1 MKTRPSSAADPEQEV
16 WMLMQTLLQTSERL
30 DELTGGEVDTV
41 ADAHGRTLV
50 LRKAQDQWRHFQAS
64 RQAAILDALPAHV
77 ALLDAKGFIINVNQ
91 AWRQFAGE
99 NALAAPGAG
108 VGLNYLAIC
117 DNTTGADA
125 PLARQVASGI
135 RAVISGETPSF
146 TAEYPCHAPTQQRW
160 FMMMATALKDDHGT
174 GAVVMHLDISVRQ
187 QAQDR
192 LQYLD
197 YYDALTGLANRKLF
211 LERVSQYVRTATL
224 EGSTLAVV
232 LLDLERFKNINDTLG
247 RVAGDELLRQVAHWL
262 TRQVG
267 EAALLG
273 RMEADHFA
281 AVLPNLDATGGVG
294 RLLEQN
300 TAAFLAHP
308 FTLGGATYRFAIR
321 AGVALFPADG
331 GDGETLLKNAEAALK
346 RAKAGA
352 RRYLF
357 YNQAM
362 TATVASQMALENQ
375 LRQALEKK
383 EFVLHYQPK
392 VALATGKL
400 AGAEALLRWNHP
412 TAGLMPPGQFIPLL
426 EETGLIHAVGRW
438 ALAQTVADY
447 LAWRAQGRPVVRI
460 SVNVSAAQLR
470 VSGLVDEVQSLLAC
484 DPLAHEGLEL
494 EITESLIMEDVQ
506 LSIATLGK
514 IRAAGIT
521 IAIDDFGTGYSSLS
535 YLARL
540 PVDTLKIDR
549 AFVTAMTEGPEALA
563 VVKTIIRLA
572 HSLKMTV
579 VAEGVETV
587 QQADLLRHL
596 HCEDMQGFLVSKP
609 LPAEQ
614 FAATYLPVPVPGHP
628 ELRAA

>member
-1 MKTRPSSAADPEQEV
+1 MNAAATPRATAPDQELRA
-16 WMLMQTLLQTSERL
+16 LMQTLLDTSERL
-30 DELTGGEVDTV
+30 EELTGGEVDTV
-41 ADAHGRTLV
+41 ADADGHTLV
-50 LRKAQDQWRHFQAS
+50 LRKAQDRWRHSQAS

-77 ALLDAKGFIINVNQ
+77 ALLDAQGWIISVNE
-91 AWRQFAGE
+91 AWRRFARE
-99 NALAAPGAG
+99 NALPGLSAC
-108 VGLNYLAIC
+108 VGMNYLAVC

-125 PLARQVASGI
+125 PIAQRVASGI
-135 RAVISGETPSF
+135 RSVIAGEAPSF
-146 TAEYPCHAPTQQRW
+146 LAEYPCHSPTLQRW
-160 FMMMATALKDDHGT
+160 FMMMATPLVEDRST

-187 QAQDR
+187 RALDE
-192 LQYLD
+192 LEYLD

-211 LERVSQYVRTATL
+211 LERVGQYVRTAAL
-224 EGSTLAVV
+224 DGSTPAVV

-247 RVAGDELLRQVAHWL
+247 RAAGDELLRQVAQWL
-262 TRQVG
+262 TQQVG

-273 RMEADHFA
+273 RLEADHFA
-281 AVLPNLDATGGVG
+281 VVLPKPEGNLG
-294 RLLEQN
+294 RLMEQS
-300 TAAFLAHP
+300 TAAFLAHT
-308 FTLGGATYRFAIR
+308 FTLSGATYRFAVR
-321 AGVALFPADG
+321 AGVSLFPADG
-331 GDGETLLKNAEAALK
+331 GDAETLFTHAEAALK

-362 TATVASQMALENQ
+362 TATVAHQMALENQ
-375 LRQALEKK
+375 LRQALERQ

-392 VALATGKL
+392 VALASGKL

-412 TAGLMPPGQFIPLL
+412 TAGLMPPGQFIGLL

-438 ALAQTVADY
+438 ALGQTLADY

-460 SVNVSAAQLR
+460 SVNVSALQLR
-470 VSGLVDEVQSLLAC
+470 AAGFAEEVQLLLSR
-484 DPLAHEGLEL
+484 DPRAHEGLEL
-494 EITESLIMEDVQ
+494 EITESLIMEDVK
-506 LSIATLGK
+506 LSIATLRD
-514 IRAAGIT
+514 IRIAGVT

-572 HSLKMTV
+572 HSLKMAV
-579 VAEGVETV
+579 VAEGVETEL
-587 QQADLLRHL
+587 QADLLRHL
-596 HCEDMQGFLVSKP
+596 HCEEMQGFLVSKP

-614 FAATYLPVPVPGHP
+614 FAARYLPLPAP
-628 ELRAA
+628 EPAQPLAI